1 MKAKRQCSFLVVLL
15 ACTSAA
21 SADWDFIQSLNT
33 ARQHHGAAQS
43 NGSIY
48 VAGGYPVAG
57 NPLSSVERYDPSSN
71 AWVFVA
77 PMNTPRASH
86 GMTAV
91 GGFIYAI
98 SGHDGNSVTGTVEI
112 YSPSQNAWSYSPH
125 ILNVPRSLFA
135 VTKDHN
141 AKIYVIGGN
150 DSAGNRLASVE
161 VFDPSNAGLGWQLLQ
176 YELNDARAYLGAGT
190 DGLGRIYAIAG
201 VAGPGFGETVTVERF
216 DPSNPTQ
223 GWVYGPSLS
232 QKRQVGA
239 YATDLNGAIYVVAGW
254 AGGFGPH
261 LSSVEVYELSTDTWR
276 QDVLPDLNRS
286 INNFAAA
293 FDALG
298 RLYAIGG
305 EHFDTQDEVERIN
318 VAPGAGDPP
327 DEPQYDEPQAAGE
340 TNAVIITHGWNPS
353 FNPSV
358 DFGGFWVPLTQEI
371 AEMTIAPGDWFVG
384 AYNWVADATTLLP
397 DTALNRAQAHGDFLG
412 QWLAD
417 QQFDHVHLIAHS
429 AGSALIGRA
438 AYWLSVS
445 PQRPTIHTTFLD
457 PFSGVFVGPSGGYQS
472 LYGGSSDWSDNY
484 FSFDLLT
491 GSPTYLDDLPWSF
504 NVDVTRVDP
513 DWNPIL
519 HPFSSHSWPR
529 CFYRFTVSEMTL
541 DCNPLN
547 EPPCTTGEL
556 GFPLGREVFGGT
568 LEKWLAM
575 RQSAF
580 PVGQLQT
587 LTCPSPG
594 PEGGSEDDLVFRV
607 RQDDPLNFADLSY
620 QTSTADSVIV
630 SDVGFTATTFDGAA
644 PSAAWINIAVEL
656 TQLVNFVRFDVEF
669 VSDPGARG
677 LLTVY
682 LDGIELGFVDEQYF
696 QPGFNEYSLQSADL
710 GAGSHSLSFRLD
722 PFTAIPSV
730 VTVSNVATGR
740 GTFTCASDLNVDD
753 EVGIVDFLMLLA
765 AWGPCPDP
773 PEPCPADIDGDGN
786 VGIVDFLALLA
797 NWGPCP

>member
-1 MKAKRQCSFLVVLL
+1 M
-15 ACTSAA
+15 
-21 SADWDFIQSLNT
+21 
-33 ARQHHGAAQS
+33 
-43 NGSIY
+43 
-48 VAGGYPVAG
+48 
-57 NPLSSVERYDPSSN
+57 
-71 AWVFVA
+71 
-77 PMNTPRASH
+77 
-86 GMTAV
+86 
-91 GGFIYAI
+91 
-98 SGHDGNSVTGTVEI
+98 
-112 YSPSQNAWSYSPH
+112 
-125 ILNVPRSLFA
+125 
-135 VTKDHN
+135 
-141 AKIYVIGGN
+141 
-150 DSAGNRLASVE
+150 
-161 VFDPSNAGLGWQLLQ
+161 
-176 YELNDARAYLGAGT
+176 
-190 DGLGRIYAIAG
+190 
-201 VAGPGFGETVTVERF
+201 
-216 DPSNPTQ
+216 
-223 GWVYGPSLS
+223 
-232 QKRQVGA
+232 
-239 YATDLNGAIYVVAGW
+239 
-254 AGGFGPH
+254 
-261 LSSVEVYELSTDTWR
+261 
-276 QDVLPDLNRS
+276 
-286 INNFAAA
+286 
-293 FDALG
+293 
-298 RLYAIGG
+298 
-305 EHFDTQDEVERIN
+305 
-318 VAPGAGDPP
+318 
-327 DEPQYDEPQAAGE
+327 
-340 TNAVIITHGWNPS
+340 
-353 FNPSV
+353 
-358 DFGGFWVPLTQEI
+358 
-371 AEMTIAPGDWFVG
+371 
-384 AYNWVADATTLLP
+384 
-397 DTALNRAQAHGDFLG
+397 
-412 QWLAD
+412 
-417 QQFDHVHLIAHS
+417 
-429 AGSALIGRA
+429 
-438 AYWLSVS
+438 
-445 PQRPTIHTTFLD
+445 
-457 PFSGVFVGPSGGYQS
+457 
-472 LYGGSSDWSDNY
+472 
-484 FSFDLLT
+484 
-491 GSPTYLDDLPWSF
+491 
-504 NVDVTRVDP
+504 
-513 DWNPIL
+513 
-519 HPFSSHSWPR
+519 
-529 CFYRFTVSEMTL
+529 SEMTL